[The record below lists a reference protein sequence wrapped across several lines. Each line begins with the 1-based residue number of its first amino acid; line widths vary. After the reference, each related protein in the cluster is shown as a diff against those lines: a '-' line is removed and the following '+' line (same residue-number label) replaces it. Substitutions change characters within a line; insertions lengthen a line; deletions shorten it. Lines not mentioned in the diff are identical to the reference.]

1 MSPPTFRPFCGQPYV
16 RIKYAMY
23 SSESTSAV
31 WRGTFVLYP
40 RQNSVFQSICLN
52 GQVTIV
58 SYVCPSITIQ
68 NQMQMHWAWTS
79 IVKLC
84 LGILGRCKPNESL
97 KEASTENHW
106 NNQNRPTTRASYPP
120 AKRISMY
127 IFTKNLCANKDC
139 ARLVRNVWNMPR
151 VRFILRIFAAFY
163 DVTTSLI
170 CAARPRGWWALDG
183 ANIARSLTMSS
194 ARVSLIIRGDGQ
206 IPINVRKPPRGT
218 SRKWYCY
225 FTEMNI

>member
-58 SYVCPSITIQ
+58 SCLSVNYCLESNANALSMNID
-68 NQMQMHWAWTS
+68 

-84 LGILGRCKPNESL
+84 LVILGRRKPNESL
-97 KEASTENHW
+97 KEASTENHR

-127 IFTKNLCANKDC
+127 LYQKFMREQRLRALSAKRLKYAESALYIADICGILWCYHIANLRRAST
-139 ARLVRNVWNMPR
+139 RLVGVGWREYRKVAHHVIR
-151 VRFILRIFAAFY
+151 
-163 DVTTSLI
+163 
-170 CAARPRGWWALDG
+170 AREPHYSRRWT
-183 ANIARSLTMSS
+183 NTN
-194 ARVSLIIRGDGQ
+194 Q
-206 IPINVRKPPRGT
+206 CFKPPAGHF
-218 SRKWYCY
+218 SEMILL
-225 FTEMNI
+225 FEMNI